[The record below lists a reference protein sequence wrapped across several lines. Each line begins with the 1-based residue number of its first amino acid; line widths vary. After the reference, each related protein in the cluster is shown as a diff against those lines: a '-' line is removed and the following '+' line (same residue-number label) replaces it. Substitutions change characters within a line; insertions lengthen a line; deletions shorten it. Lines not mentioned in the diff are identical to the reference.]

1 MSAMMPVTCPAGFRQ
16 RFITDGWRG
25 IERYYGARTDVMMRW
40 LEECGGVEKMQAE
53 RRAWLRQQREAAA
66 ARLAR
71 PPAVRSAG
79 GAVR

>member
-40 LEECGGVEKMQAE
+40 LDECGGVERMQAE
-53 RRAWLRQQREAAA
+53 RRAYLSAQREAAQTA
-66 ARLAR
+66 IAR
-71 PPAVRSAG
+71 PPAVRSEERR
-79 GAVR
+79 VR